1 MLDKKSIKS
10 AFESMLYIWG
20 QPLEAKDAAD
30 VVDISKK
37 DAISIFEELMEEYE
51 KEERGI
57 MIRRINE
64 SFQFATRPENADLIR
79 RLCTPVKVK
88 RLSQA
93 ALEVLAIIAYRQP
106 VTKGEIDA
114 IRGIKCDRVIEGLVK
129 KELVCE
135 KGRSDAVGRPILY
148 GTTDTFL
155 KNFDFETLDDL
166 PEIEDLEGVMDIDE
180 EDLGEEVDPRQ
191 MTIDMTG
198 AGNQDNAP
206 GTGDAES
213 GSEDAAEPEPQD
225 DAAEEDENGEGSSE
239 EDE

>member
-1 MLDKKSIKS
+1 MLDRKSIKS

-20 QPLEAKDAAD
+20 QPLSAKDAAD

-37 DAISIFEELMEEYE
+37 DAIEIFEELADEYE

-57 MIRRINE
+57 MIRRVNE
-64 SFQFATRPENADLIR
+64 SFQFVTRPENADIVK
-79 RLCTPVKVK
+79 RLCTPVKVR

-114 IRGIKCDRVIEGLVK
+114 IRGVKCDRVIEGLQNK
-129 KELVCE
+129 DLIYE

-148 GTTDTFL
+148 ATTDTFL
-155 KNFDFETLDDL
+155 KNFGFESLDDL
-166 PEIEDLEGVMDIDE
+166 PEIEDLEGVLDVEEEDE
-180 EDLGEEVDPRQ
+180 ETDPRQ

-198 AGNQDNAP
+198 TQEEQSDGGEEETPAD
-206 GTGDAES
+206 
-213 GSEDAAEPEPQD
+213 EDAM
-225 DAAEEDENGEGSSE
+225 GEQNE
-239 EDE
+239 